1 MKRYHLIQAN
11 IWGLLVAMLLGF
23 ASCEKGP
30 NFREFNYAAPVVND
44 LSPAHGYIGSDVTIT
59 GADFGN
65 LVKAVKVYFGG
76 VLADTIRSV
85 EDNKIVVQAPPNGVS
100 GIITV
105 EIFGKTDTTTSAFT
119 YLPSAKIG
127 IVSTDKAMEGDEVS
141 ITGENF
147 GTDISKVQVFI
158 GTNEA
163 QVVSVEPTLV
173 KFRVPDV
180 PSGSVILVVDGQRL
194 TGSYLMVGMEKLTG
208 TLIGHSGSYQNNTAT
223 TIAAAV
229 DGDITTYVDGATATG
244 FVGYDLG
251 AGKAAVLKSVRY
263 VPRSTHA
270 SRMANGEI
278 RGANDPT
285 LSDYKVLYTI
295 TETPPVGVYTEKA
308 IDDEQSYR
316 YIYYYSPAGN
326 CNIAEIEF
334 YGNVVDK
341 ADPVGKYIWEFLKDG
356 DNEGW
361 TPQQSGAWT
370 VSGGT
375 LNVTFTQAT
384 GNKRSDLLMTK
395 LPVVINTGTYPIIA
409 MKMIGKPEGARI
421 TFDTNNGSFGNGFNK
436 YSTDYASKDVYYWD
450 MSTLTLGSGGAKPN
464 EQITFSTFQFKV
476 ADIPQTDP
484 ATGYKVDW
492 IRTFESKEKLAAF
505 LGL

>member
-1 MKRYHLIQAN
+1 MKQYNSIKAT
-11 IWGLLVAMLLGF
+11 IFGMLVAMVSF
-23 ASCEKGP
+23 ITSCEKGP
-30 NFREFNYAAPVVND
+30 NFREFNYAAPVVD
-44 LSPAHGYIGSDVTIT
+44 DFFPKQGYIGSDITIT
-59 GADFGN
+59 GSDFGT
-65 LVKAVKVYFGG
+65 LPRAVKVYFGG
-76 VLADTIRSV
+76 VLADTVRSA
-85 EDNKIVVQAPPNGVS
+85 ENGKLVVQAPAQGIS

-105 EIFGKTDTTTSAFT
+105 EIFGKTDTTSTAFT

-127 IVSTDKAMEGDEVS
+127 IVSTDKAMEGDEVT

-158 GTNEA
+158 GSNEA
-163 QVVSVEPTLV
+163 QVVSVTPNLV

-208 TLIGHSGSYQNNTAT
+208 TLIGHTGSWGNNPAT

-229 DGDITTYVDGATATG
+229 DGDITTFIDGPTTTG
-244 FVGYDLG
+244 YVGYDMG
-251 AGKAAVLKSVRY
+251 AGKAAVVKSVRY

-270 SRMANGEI
+270 SRMMNGEI

-285 LSDYKVLYTI
+285 LSDYKVLYKI
-295 TETPPVGVYTEKA
+295 TETPPVGVYTEKQ
-308 IDDEQSYR
+308 IDNEESYR
-316 YIYYYSPAGN
+316 YIYYYAPEGN

-334 YGNVVDK
+334 YGNVIDK
-341 ADPVGKYIWEFLKDG
+341 TDPVGKYVWEFLKDG

-384 GNKRSDLLMTK
+384 GNKRSDLMMTK

-436 YSTDYASKDVYYWD
+436 YSTDYATKDVYYWD

-464 EQITFSTFQFKV
+464 EQLNFTTFQFKI
-476 ADIPQTDP
+476 ADIPQADP
-484 ATGYKVDW
+484 ALGYKVDW
-492 IRTFESKEKLAAF
+492 IRTFESKEQLAAF